1 MRSDDEG
8 ARSSSTACRR
18 RHQATASN
26 KRLSARSASGVPNTA
41 ATSSGGSDA
50 PFRLSRAGHDGVSGP
65 DDAYAT
71 TTFWERRGRAITDN
85 HCLAYSNGGSIVS
98 PSFVPPGSTILLSGS
113 NLRLSYR
120 TTTMWVPSPRKP
132 PIDRT
137 A

>member
-50 PFRLSRAGHDGVSGP
+50 PFRLSRAGHDGASGP
-65 DDAYAT
+65 DDAYA
-71 TTFWERRGRAITDN
+71 RRHFGSGVAGLLPTITVWRIRMEAA
-85 HCLAYSNGGSIVS
+85 L
-98 PSFVPPGSTILLSGS
+98 
-113 NLRLSYR
+113 
-120 TTTMWVPSPRKP
+120 
-132 PIDRT
+132 
-137 A
+137 